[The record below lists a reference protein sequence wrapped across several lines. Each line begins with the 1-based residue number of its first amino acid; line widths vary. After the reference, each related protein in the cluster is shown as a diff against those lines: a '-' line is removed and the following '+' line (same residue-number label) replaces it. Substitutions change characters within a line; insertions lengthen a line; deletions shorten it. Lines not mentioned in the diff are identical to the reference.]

1 MGMLHRSV
9 LRIIFVISGGLALT
23 AQTPLV
29 PAEASDTVPT
39 TEAPSG
45 IDDLAYILGPQDA
58 VLIKVLNEEE
68 LGTLPYPID
77 LRGKINVPRVGR
89 IQAAGATVEQLEGI
103 LTERFKEYLQDPV
116 VTVTIAEFRS
126 QRISVLGQVA
136 TPGIH
141 QIQGDKTLFEAISE
155 AGGLKPDAGNTVK
168 ITRRMD
174 WGAIP
179 LPGAITDASGQYSVG
194 EVSIRSVME
203 AKNPSDNIQVKP
215 NDVITVPKA
224 DLIYVIGS
232 VKKAG
237 GFVLSERADMSVLQA
252 LSLAEGLDRT
262 AYAAKSTILRGGADS
277 PSHAEIAVNVKS
289 ILEGKAPDVRLLAN
303 DILFIPNSAAKSV
316 SMRALEAIIQAGTG
330 AAIYRF

>member
-1 MGMLHRSV
+1 MWMVYRSILGIV
-9 LRIIFVISGGLALT
+9 CAISGGLALR

-29 PAEASDTVPT
+29 PPMANNSAPTAEAPEGSN
-39 TEAPSG
+39 E
-45 IDDLAYILGPQDA
+45 IAYILGPQDA
-58 VLIKVLNEEE
+58 VLIKVLNEDQ

-77 LRGKINVPRVGR
+77 LRGMINVPRVGR

-116 VTVTIAEFRS
+116 VTVTIAEFHS
-126 QRISVLGQVA
+126 QRISVLGQVT

-141 QIQGDKTLFEAISE
+141 QIQGDKTLFEVISE

-168 ITRRMD
+168 ITRRKE

-179 LPGAITDASGQYSVG
+179 LPGAITDPSGQYSVA

-203 AKNPSDNIQVKP
+203 AKNPTENIQVKP

-252 LSLAEGLDRT
+252 LSMAEGLERT
-262 AYAAKSTILRGGADS
+262 ANAAKSTILRGVSDS
-277 PSHAEIAVNVKS
+277 PSHTEIAVNVKS

-316 SMRALEAIIQAGTG
+316 SLRALEAIIQAGTG